1 MIDRG
6 KEFSISYPLI
16 SSLLSFRKAEQ
27 IRMKEWAPCCY
38 IEVKVSVIPRQNLLY
53 FRVDGSPTTRTQPR
67 QDFSCACV
75 ILFISAL
82 TVLWPRASGLWNVEM
97 ACVKSKREGR
107 ENVWEQKHMLLLGS
121 KWTQGKR
128 HSWGA
133 KPLQKVYRIKLA
145 QRRIKKR
152 IAISENLK
160 SRFLL
165 EPAITTTTV
174 KYAFKWKFCLRS

>member
-6 KEFSISYPLI
+6 KEFNISYPLI

-82 TVLWPRASGLWNVEM
+82 TLLWPRASGLWNVEM

-107 ENVWEQKHMLLLGS
+107 ENVWEQKHMLLMGVNGLKGKDIVKVQNHCKKCIGS
-121 KWTQGKR
+121 SLPNVVWKNESR
-128 HSWGA
+128 SVILNLVSYLS
-133 KPLQKVYRIKLA
+133 PRLQQQL
-145 QRRIKKR
+145 
-152 IAISENLK
+152 
-160 SRFLL
+160 
-165 EPAITTTTV
+165 
-174 KYAFKWKFCLRS
+174 

>member
-82 TVLWPRASGLWNVEM
+82 TLLWPRASGLWNVEM
-97 ACVKSKREGR
+97 ACVKSKRECNGSSNGSR
-107 ENVWEQKHMLLLGS
+107 SICFCWAVNGLKGKDIVKVQNHCKKCIGSSLLNV
-121 KWTQGKR
+121 
-128 HSWGA
+128 
-133 KPLQKVYRIKLA
+133 V
-145 QRRIKKR
+145 
-152 IAISENLK
+152 
-160 SRFLL
+160 
-165 EPAITTTTV
+165 
-174 KYAFKWKFCLRS
+174 

>member
-1 MIDRG
+1 MWLTYNNSNDGG

-82 TVLWPRASGLWNVEM
+82 TLLWPSSDPGPLDCGMLRWHVWK
-97 ACVKSKREGR
+97 VR
-107 ENVWEQKHMLLLGS
+107 ENVWEQKHMLLMGVNGLKGKDIVKVQNHCKKCIGS
-121 KWTQGKR
+121 
-128 HSWGA
+128 S
-133 KPLQKVYRIKLA
+133 
-145 QRRIKKR
+145 
-152 IAISENLK
+152 
-160 SRFLL
+160 LL
-165 EPAITTTTV
+165 NV
-174 KYAFKWKFCLRS
+174 V

>member
-82 TVLWPRASGLWNVEM
+82 TQGLWASGLWNVEM
-97 ACVKSKREGR
+97 GCVKSKRECMGA
-107 ENVWEQKHMLLLGS
+107 EAYGIMLLMGVNGLKGKDIVKVQNHGKKCIGS
-121 KWTQGKR
+121 
-128 HSWGA
+128 S
-133 KPLQKVYRIKLA
+133 
-145 QRRIKKR
+145 
-152 IAISENLK
+152 
-160 SRFLL
+160 LL
-165 EPAITTTTV
+165 IV
-174 KYAFKWKFCLRS
+174 G

>member
-82 TVLWPRASGLWNVEM
+82 PLWPCSDPGPLDCGMLRWHVWKVREKEERMYGSRSICFCWAVNGLKGKDIVEVQNHCKKCIGSSLLNV
-97 ACVKSKREGR
+97 V
-107 ENVWEQKHMLLLGS
+107 
-121 KWTQGKR
+121 
-128 HSWGA
+128 
-133 KPLQKVYRIKLA
+133 
-145 QRRIKKR
+145 
-152 IAISENLK
+152 
-160 SRFLL
+160 
-165 EPAITTTTV
+165 
-174 KYAFKWKFCLRS
+174 

>member
-82 TVLWPRASGLWNVEM
+82 TLLWPRASGLWNVEM
-97 ACVKSKREGR
+97 ACVKSKRERR
-107 ENVWEQKHMLLLGS
+107 ENVWGLPRGFS
-121 KWTQGKR
+121 DKR
-128 HSWGA
+128 HRSKIA
-133 KPLQKVYRIKLA
+133 KNVETILFQNTDSRQKLTE
-145 QRRIKKR
+145 KKR
-152 IAISENLK
+152 QFATATTQLK
-160 SRFLL
+160 Q
-165 EPAITTTTV
+165 
-174 KYAFKWKFCLRS
+174 